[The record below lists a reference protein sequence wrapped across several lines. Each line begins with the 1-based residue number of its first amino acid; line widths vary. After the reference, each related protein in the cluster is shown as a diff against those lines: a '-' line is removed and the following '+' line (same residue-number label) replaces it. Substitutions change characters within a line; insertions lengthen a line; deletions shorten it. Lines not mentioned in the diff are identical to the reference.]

1 MTTAAAAPAAGTAA
15 AGATSAA
22 PSTATATQTPAAPAA
37 LAAPAAPAATGT
49 PAAPAAA
56 PEAALISEAPP
67 AVEAFELRVPEGVK
81 ADESLMKEFG
91 TLAKGL
97 GMKSADAQKIV
108 DIYATRVEAQAK
120 AADEAFA
127 KQQGAWKDEVKADK
141 EIGGQNFDQTRVEVG
156 RFFNAFDKDGSVR
169 KAISQL
175 GLGNHPA
182 IVRLAVRAAKLLRED
197 GVVAAGAPGGERS
210 EEDKL
215 RSKYPSMFPKQ

>member
-37 LAAPAAPAATGT
+37 LAAPATPAATGT

-197 GVVAAGAPGGERS
+197 GVVAAGGPGGERS

>member
-15 AGATSAA
+15 TGATPAA
-22 PSTATATQTPAAPAA
+22 PSTPTATQTPAATAA
-37 LAAPAAPAATGT
+37 PVAPAAPAAPAA
-49 PAAPAAA
+49 APAA

-81 ADESLMKEFG
+81 ADESLLKEFG
-91 TLAKGL
+91 PLAKGL

-108 DIYATRVEAQAK
+108 DLYATRVQAQAK

>member
-37 LAAPAAPAATGT
+37 LAAPATPAATGT

>member
-37 LAAPAAPAATGT
+37 LAAPAAPAATGA

>member
-37 LAAPAAPAATGT
+37 LAAPATPAATGT
-49 PAAPAAA
+49 PAAPSAA

-197 GVVAAGAPGGERS
+197 GVVAAGGPGGERS